1 MTPSPTGETRRSVT
15 AQEVKIQARRL
26 GFEACGISK
35 AEELAEEAGFL
46 ETWLQRGYHGSMSWM
61 ERNFD
66 KRIDPRKLVPG
77 ARSVISVMDVYYQG
91 IDQPECQEIGRVSR
105 YAWGQDYH
113 VVVKDRLHL
122 LFDWIRRETGDVQGR
137 VFVDSAP
144 VMDKAWAA
152 RSGLGWIGKHT
163 NLLHS
168 RLGSWFF
175 LGEIICDLA
184 LEPDGPIPDHC
195 GTCTRCIDA
204 CPTDAIVEPYVVD
217 ANRCISYLT
226 IEHRKDDIG
235 QELAGEMDNWV
246 FGCDL
251 CQDVCPWNKFSPTTT
266 EPAYLP
272 SNNIETTAL
281 NDWGRLSASAF
292 DERFGGSAV
301 KRTGHDGLMRNV
313 RIASRNLDARP
324 SEDDA

>member
-1 MTPSPTGETRRSVT
+1 MTPSPTGEARRSVT
-15 AQEVKIQARRL
+15 AQDVKIQARRL

-46 ETWLQRGYHGSMSWM
+46 ETWLQQGYHGSMSWM

-91 IDQPECQEIGRVSR
+91 IDQPESQEIGRVSR

-235 QELAGEMDNWV
+235 PELAGEMDNWV
-246 FGCDL
+246 FGCDV

-272 SNNIETTAL
+272 SSNIEATAL
-281 NDWGRLSASAF
+281 NDWGKLSASAF

-301 KRTGHDGLMRNV
+301 KRTRHEGLMRNV

-324 SEDDA
+324 GEDDA